1 MAISTSSC
9 ATCQKVVV
17 QPPVVQQKV
26 TVTQQNIIPDTP

>member
-9 ATCQKVVV
+9 STCQKVIV
-17 QPPVVQQKV
+17 PTPVVQQKV